1 MKCSYTLLI
10 FCFFLPTLTSAQHL
24 PAQSPVLIVSPG
36 GHVPA
41 NATSKGTLR
50 IKDGGFKTKCGYTQ
64 SINEART
71 KARLS
76 GANIIR
82 FTQIKAPDAWST
94 CYRMN
99 AELYYLEDLSPMI
112 AVQKAAADSAMRALV
127 PDTAS
132 YALLCVYRPRSGLG
146 TLVQYNLHVNDSMV
160 CRVKNGGSY
169 QVKIDPASQALL
181 WARTEKR
188 TEVTVDFQPGKVYF
202 LRCAVGVGA
211 LVGRPVF
218 DIMDDYTGAME
229 FNETKAEK
237 PVDSGEDP
245 VYSGGK

>member
-1 MKCSYTLLI
+1 MLL
-10 FCFFLPTLTSAQHL
+10 CLFLPILTSAQQL
-24 PAQSPVLIVSPG
+24 PAQSPVLIVPPD
-36 GHVPA
+36 GHIPA
-41 NATSKGTLR
+41 NATSKGKLR
-50 IKDGGFKTKCGYTQ
+50 IKDGGFKTNCGYTQ
-64 SINEART
+64 SILEART
-71 KARLS
+71 KARIA
-76 GANIIR
+76 GANIVR

-99 AELYYLEDLSPMI
+99 AELFYLEDLAPMI
-112 AVQKAAADSAMRALV
+112 TVQKAIADSATRTLM

-146 TLVQYNLHVNDSMV
+146 TLVQYNLHVNDSIV

-169 QVKIDPASQALL
+169 QVKIYNPDQALL

-188 TEVTVDFQPGKVYF
+188 TEITVNFQPGKAYF
-202 LRCAVGVGA
+202 LRCSVGVGA

-218 DIMDDYTGAME
+218 DIMDEYTGVME
-229 FNETKAEK
+229 FNAAKADK

-245 VYSGGK
+245 VYSGGGK